1 MMSKR
6 HLVSAGDYASYTRYS
21 ITNADYRYSYC
32 PQRSRVINSCRAI
45 STLAVIKYVY
55 VFDMNTWLAVPNA
68 LRSHSSAHVGVIG
81 GLVRKR
87 ERLRTM
93 SATLC
98 FLVIQRIHP
107 HFLFNPTDK
116 LSFLFTQRINHDK
129 LSKPFEEAGIWL
141 LRLADMKP
149 SLYQQPQ

>member
-1 MMSKR
+1 MF
-6 HLVSAGDYASYTRYS
+6 
-21 ITNADYRYSYC
+21 
-32 PQRSRVINSCRAI
+32 
-45 STLAVIKYVY
+45 Y

-98 FLVIQRIHP
+98 FLVIQQIQP
-107 HFLFNPTDK
+107 QFLFNPTDK

-149 SLYQQPQ
+149 YLYQQPQ

>member
-1 MMSKR
+1 MSKR

-98 FLVIQRIHP
+98 FLVLQRIQP
-107 HFLFNPTDK
+107 HFFFNPTDK
-116 LSFLFTQRINHDK
+116 LLSFLFIQRINHDK

>member
-98 FLVIQRIHP
+98 FLVIQRIQP
-107 HFLFNPTDK
+107 HF
-116 LSFLFTQRINHDK
+116 FLFQRKNYYHFY
-129 LSKPFEEAGIWL
+129 LSNG
-141 LRLADMKP
+141 
-149 SLYQQPQ
+149 